1 MNKTEHIP
9 LNTIKISQKAINKVK
24 EFAKRDSREKFGLKV
39 AVQGGGCSGL
49 QYMLEIV
56 DGPDKDDKI
65 IIEDGLQIYV
75 PKKAYVFLAGTLL
88 DYSDG
93 LNGKGFEFMNPIEE
107 ILKEIPTP
115 SFSVDKSTIMYRI
128 EGKQSID
135 FLDRISTNKIS
146 DKTKNISSKTIITD
160 NKGSIVDILSYSI
173 INESQIN
180 FVIKKNNV
188 KKTLNHIR
196 DFIILEDIDIILDQP
211 IIRLSTFNIDDFK
224 IPKLQKQSLLSFKY
238 ENDLIN
244 SREFF
249 IYENNFEKLSINVLK
264 DNKIQNISNQEA
276 NLIDLYSK
284 KIKFDNRVS
293 KVNPLECGLYE
304 YISFDK
310 GCYIGQEV
318 IARLHNYE
326 KISRKLTYFISE
338 NPVKKNENIKIN
350 NISVGK
356 ILDFEYYKEI
366 FFGISLIKTRASDNF
381 VNNGLIYLS

>member
-1 MNKTEHIP
+1 
-9 LNTIKISQKAINKVK
+9 
-24 EFAKRDSREKFGLKV
+24 
-39 AVQGGGCSGL
+39 
-49 QYMLEIV
+49 
-56 DGPDKDDKI
+56 
-65 IIEDGLQIYV
+65 
-75 PKKAYVFLAGTLL
+75 
-88 DYSDG
+88 
-93 LNGKGFEFMNPIEE
+93 MNPIEE
-107 ILKEIPTP
+107 ILNEIPTP

-196 DFIILEDIDIILDQP
+196 DFIILEDIDFILDQP
-211 IIRLSTFNIDDFK
+211 IIRLSTFNIDNFK

-249 IYENNFEKLSINVLK
+249 IYENDFEKLSINVLK

>member
-1 MNKTEHIP
+1 
-9 LNTIKISQKAINKVK
+9 
-24 EFAKRDSREKFGLKV
+24 
-39 AVQGGGCSGL
+39 
-49 QYMLEIV
+49 
-56 DGPDKDDKI
+56 
-65 IIEDGLQIYV
+65 
-75 PKKAYVFLAGTLL
+75 
-88 DYSDG
+88 
-93 LNGKGFEFMNPIEE
+93 MNPIEE
-107 ILKEIPTP
+107 ILNEIPTP

-146 DKTKNISSKTIITD
+146 EKTKNISSKTIITD

-188 KKTLNHIR
+188 KKTLNHIK
-196 DFIILEDIDIILDQP
+196 DFIILEDIDFILDQP

-264 DNKIQNISNQEA
+264 DNKTRKISNKEA
-276 NLIDLYSK
+276 NLIDLYTK
-284 KIKFDNRVS
+284 KIKFDNKVS
-293 KVNPLECGLYE
+293 KINPLECGLYE

-350 NISVGK
+350 NISIGK

-366 FFGISLIKTRASDNF
+366 FFGISLIKTRAFDNF

>member
-1 MNKTEHIP
+1 
-9 LNTIKISQKAINKVK
+9 
-24 EFAKRDSREKFGLKV
+24 
-39 AVQGGGCSGL
+39 
-49 QYMLEIV
+49 
-56 DGPDKDDKI
+56 
-65 IIEDGLQIYV
+65 
-75 PKKAYVFLAGTLL
+75 
-88 DYSDG
+88 
-93 LNGKGFEFMNPIEE
+93 MNPIEE
-107 ILKEIPTP
+107 ILNEIPTP

-146 DKTKNISSKTIITD
+146 EKTKNISSKTIITD

-196 DFIILEDIDIILDQP
+196 DFIILEDIDFILDQP

-264 DNKIQNISNQEA
+264 DNKTRKISNKEA
-276 NLIDLYSK
+276 NLIDLYTK
-284 KIKFDNRVS
+284 KIKFDNKVS
-293 KVNPLECGLYE
+293 KINPLECGLYE

-350 NISVGK
+350 NISIGK

-366 FFGISLIKTRASDNF
+366 FFGISLIKTRAFDNF

>member
-1 MNKTEHIP
+1 
-9 LNTIKISQKAINKVK
+9 
-24 EFAKRDSREKFGLKV
+24 
-39 AVQGGGCSGL
+39 
-49 QYMLEIV
+49 
-56 DGPDKDDKI
+56 
-65 IIEDGLQIYV
+65 
-75 PKKAYVFLAGTLL
+75 
-88 DYSDG
+88 
-93 LNGKGFEFMNPIEE
+93 MNPIEE

-146 DKTKNISSKTIITD
+146 EKTKNISSKTIITD

-196 DFIILEDIDIILDQP
+196 DFIILEDIDFILDQP
-211 IIRLSTFNIDDFK
+211 IIRLSTFNIDNFK

-249 IYENNFEKLSINVLK
+249 IYENDFEKLSINVLE

>member
-1 MNKTEHIP
+1 
-9 LNTIKISQKAINKVK
+9 
-24 EFAKRDSREKFGLKV
+24 
-39 AVQGGGCSGL
+39 
-49 QYMLEIV
+49 
-56 DGPDKDDKI
+56 
-65 IIEDGLQIYV
+65 
-75 PKKAYVFLAGTLL
+75 
-88 DYSDG
+88 
-93 LNGKGFEFMNPIEE
+93 MNPIEE

-196 DFIILEDIDIILDQP
+196 DFIILEDIDFILDQP
-211 IIRLSTFNIDDFK
+211 IIRLSTFNIDNFK

-249 IYENNFEKLSINVLK
+249 IYENDFEKLSINVLK

-350 NISVGK
+350 NISIGK

>member
-1 MNKTEHIP
+1 
-9 LNTIKISQKAINKVK
+9 
-24 EFAKRDSREKFGLKV
+24 
-39 AVQGGGCSGL
+39 
-49 QYMLEIV
+49 
-56 DGPDKDDKI
+56 
-65 IIEDGLQIYV
+65 
-75 PKKAYVFLAGTLL
+75 
-88 DYSDG
+88 
-93 LNGKGFEFMNPIEE
+93 
-107 ILKEIPTP
+107 
-115 SFSVDKSTIMYRI
+115 MYRI

-196 DFIILEDIDIILDQP
+196 DFIILEDIDFILDQP
-211 IIRLSTFNIDDFK
+211 IIRLSTFNIDNFK

-249 IYENNFEKLSINVLK
+249 IYENDFEKLSINVLK

>member
-1 MNKTEHIP
+1 
-9 LNTIKISQKAINKVK
+9 
-24 EFAKRDSREKFGLKV
+24 
-39 AVQGGGCSGL
+39 
-49 QYMLEIV
+49 
-56 DGPDKDDKI
+56 
-65 IIEDGLQIYV
+65 
-75 PKKAYVFLAGTLL
+75 
-88 DYSDG
+88 
-93 LNGKGFEFMNPIEE
+93 MNPIEE
-107 ILKEIPTP
+107 ILNEIPTP

-146 DKTKNISSKTIITD
+146 EKTKNISSKTIITD

-196 DFIILEDIDIILDQP
+196 DFIILEDIDFILDQP

-264 DNKIQNISNQEA
+264 DNKTRKISNKEA
-276 NLIDLYSK
+276 NLIDLYTK
-284 KIKFDNRVS
+284 KIKFDNKVS
-293 KVNPLECGLYE
+293 KINPLECGLYE

-366 FFGISLIKTRASDNF
+366 FFGISLIKTRAFDNF

>member
-1 MNKTEHIP
+1 
-9 LNTIKISQKAINKVK
+9 
-24 EFAKRDSREKFGLKV
+24 
-39 AVQGGGCSGL
+39 
-49 QYMLEIV
+49 
-56 DGPDKDDKI
+56 
-65 IIEDGLQIYV
+65 
-75 PKKAYVFLAGTLL
+75 
-88 DYSDG
+88 
-93 LNGKGFEFMNPIEE
+93 MNPIEE
-107 ILKEIPTP
+107 ILNEIPTP

-146 DKTKNISSKTIITD
+146 VKTKNISSKTIITD

-264 DNKIQNISNQEA
+264 DNKTRKISNKEA
-276 NLIDLYSK
+276 NLIDLYTK
-284 KIKFDNRVS
+284 KIKFDNKVS
-293 KVNPLECGLYE
+293 KINPLECGLYE

-350 NISVGK
+350 NISIGK

-366 FFGISLIKTRASDNF
+366 FFGISLIKTRAFDNF

>member
-1 MNKTEHIP
+1 
-9 LNTIKISQKAINKVK
+9 
-24 EFAKRDSREKFGLKV
+24 
-39 AVQGGGCSGL
+39 
-49 QYMLEIV
+49 
-56 DGPDKDDKI
+56 
-65 IIEDGLQIYV
+65 
-75 PKKAYVFLAGTLL
+75 
-88 DYSDG
+88 
-93 LNGKGFEFMNPIEE
+93 MNPIEE

-146 DKTKNISSKTIITD
+146 EKTKNISSKTIITD

-196 DFIILEDIDIILDQP
+196 DFIILEDIDFILDQP
-211 IIRLSTFNIDDFK
+211 IIRLSTFNIDNFK

-249 IYENNFEKLSINVLK
+249 IYENDFEKLSINVLK

>member
-1 MNKTEHIP
+1 
-9 LNTIKISQKAINKVK
+9 
-24 EFAKRDSREKFGLKV
+24 
-39 AVQGGGCSGL
+39 
-49 QYMLEIV
+49 
-56 DGPDKDDKI
+56 
-65 IIEDGLQIYV
+65 
-75 PKKAYVFLAGTLL
+75 
-88 DYSDG
+88 
-93 LNGKGFEFMNPIEE
+93 MNPIEE

-146 DKTKNISSKTIITD
+146 EETKNISSKTIITD

-196 DFIILEDIDIILDQP
+196 DFIILEDIDFILDQP
-211 IIRLSTFNIDDFK
+211 IIRLSTFNIDNFK

-249 IYENNFEKLSINVLK
+249 IYEKNFEKLSINVLK

>member
-1 MNKTEHIP
+1 
-9 LNTIKISQKAINKVK
+9 
-24 EFAKRDSREKFGLKV
+24 
-39 AVQGGGCSGL
+39 
-49 QYMLEIV
+49 
-56 DGPDKDDKI
+56 
-65 IIEDGLQIYV
+65 
-75 PKKAYVFLAGTLL
+75 
-88 DYSDG
+88 
-93 LNGKGFEFMNPIEE
+93 MNPIEE
-107 ILKEIPTP
+107 ILNEIPTP

-146 DKTKNISSKTIITD
+146 EKTKNISSKTIITD

-196 DFIILEDIDIILDQP
+196 DFIILEDIDFILDQP
-211 IIRLSTFNIDDFK
+211 IIRLSTFNIDNFK

-249 IYENNFEKLSINVLK
+249 IYENDFEKLSINVLK

>member
-1 MNKTEHIP
+1 
-9 LNTIKISQKAINKVK
+9 
-24 EFAKRDSREKFGLKV
+24 
-39 AVQGGGCSGL
+39 
-49 QYMLEIV
+49 
-56 DGPDKDDKI
+56 
-65 IIEDGLQIYV
+65 
-75 PKKAYVFLAGTLL
+75 
-88 DYSDG
+88 
-93 LNGKGFEFMNPIEE
+93 MNPIEE

-146 DKTKNISSKTIITD
+146 VKTKNISSKTIITD

-173 INESQIN
+173 INENQIN
-180 FVIKKNNV
+180 IVIKKNNV

-196 DFIILEDIDIILDQP
+196 DFIILEDINFILDQP
-211 IIRLSTFNIDDFK
+211 IIRLSTFNIDDFT
-224 IPKLQKQSLLSFKY
+224 IQKLQKQSLLSFKY
-238 ENDLIN
+238 EKDLIN
-244 SREFF
+244 SSEFF
-249 IYENNFEKLSINVLK
+249 IYENEFEKLSINVLQ
-264 DNKIQNISNQEA
+264 DNKTQKISNKEA
-276 NLIDLYSK
+276 NLIDLYTK
-284 KIKFDNRVS
+284 KIKFDNKVS
-293 KVNPLECGLYE
+293 KINPLECGLYE

-366 FFGISLIKTRASDNF
+366 FFGISLIKTRAFDNF

>member
-1 MNKTEHIP
+1 
-9 LNTIKISQKAINKVK
+9 
-24 EFAKRDSREKFGLKV
+24 
-39 AVQGGGCSGL
+39 
-49 QYMLEIV
+49 
-56 DGPDKDDKI
+56 
-65 IIEDGLQIYV
+65 
-75 PKKAYVFLAGTLL
+75 
-88 DYSDG
+88 
-93 LNGKGFEFMNPIEE
+93 MNPIEE

-146 DKTKNISSKTIITD
+146 EKTKNISSKTIITD

-196 DFIILEDIDIILDQP
+196 DFIILEDIDFILDQP
-211 IIRLSTFNIDDFK
+211 IIRLSTFNIDNFK

-249 IYENNFEKLSINVLK
+249 IYENDFEKLSINVLK

-350 NISVGK
+350 NISIGK

>member
-1 MNKTEHIP
+1 
-9 LNTIKISQKAINKVK
+9 
-24 EFAKRDSREKFGLKV
+24 
-39 AVQGGGCSGL
+39 
-49 QYMLEIV
+49 
-56 DGPDKDDKI
+56 
-65 IIEDGLQIYV
+65 
-75 PKKAYVFLAGTLL
+75 
-88 DYSDG
+88 
-93 LNGKGFEFMNPIEE
+93 MNPIEE
-107 ILKEIPTP
+107 ILNEIPTP

-196 DFIILEDIDIILDQP
+196 DFIILEDIDFILDQP

-249 IYENNFEKLSINVLK
+249 IYENDFEKLSINVLK

>member
-1 MNKTEHIP
+1 
-9 LNTIKISQKAINKVK
+9 
-24 EFAKRDSREKFGLKV
+24 
-39 AVQGGGCSGL
+39 
-49 QYMLEIV
+49 
-56 DGPDKDDKI
+56 
-65 IIEDGLQIYV
+65 
-75 PKKAYVFLAGTLL
+75 
-88 DYSDG
+88 
-93 LNGKGFEFMNPIEE
+93 MNPIEE

-196 DFIILEDIDIILDQP
+196 DFIILEDIDFILDQP

-249 IYENNFEKLSINVLK
+249 IYENDFEKLSINVLK

-350 NISVGK
+350 NISIGK

>member
-1 MNKTEHIP
+1 
-9 LNTIKISQKAINKVK
+9 
-24 EFAKRDSREKFGLKV
+24 
-39 AVQGGGCSGL
+39 
-49 QYMLEIV
+49 
-56 DGPDKDDKI
+56 
-65 IIEDGLQIYV
+65 
-75 PKKAYVFLAGTLL
+75 
-88 DYSDG
+88 
-93 LNGKGFEFMNPIEE
+93 MNPIEE
-107 ILKEIPTP
+107 ILNEIPTP

-196 DFIILEDIDIILDQP
+196 DFIILEDIDFILDQP
-211 IIRLSTFNIDDFK
+211 IIRLSTFNIDNFK

-249 IYENNFEKLSINVLK
+249 IYENDFEKLSINVLK

-350 NISVGK
+350 NISIGK

>member
-1 MNKTEHIP
+1 
-9 LNTIKISQKAINKVK
+9 
-24 EFAKRDSREKFGLKV
+24 
-39 AVQGGGCSGL
+39 
-49 QYMLEIV
+49 
-56 DGPDKDDKI
+56 
-65 IIEDGLQIYV
+65 
-75 PKKAYVFLAGTLL
+75 
-88 DYSDG
+88 
-93 LNGKGFEFMNPIEE
+93 MNPIEE

-196 DFIILEDIDIILDQP
+196 DFIILEDIDFILDQP

-249 IYENNFEKLSINVLK
+249 IYENDFEKLSINVLK

>member
-1 MNKTEHIP
+1 
-9 LNTIKISQKAINKVK
+9 
-24 EFAKRDSREKFGLKV
+24 
-39 AVQGGGCSGL
+39 
-49 QYMLEIV
+49 
-56 DGPDKDDKI
+56 
-65 IIEDGLQIYV
+65 
-75 PKKAYVFLAGTLL
+75 
-88 DYSDG
+88 
-93 LNGKGFEFMNPIEE
+93 MNPIEE

-196 DFIILEDIDIILDQP
+196 DFIILEDIDFILDQP
-211 IIRLSTFNIDDFK
+211 IIRLSTFNIDNFK

-249 IYENNFEKLSINVLK
+249 IYENDFEKLSINVLK

-350 NISVGK
+350 NISIGK

-366 FFGISLIKTRASDNF
+366 FFGISLIKTRAYDNF

>member
-1 MNKTEHIP
+1 
-9 LNTIKISQKAINKVK
+9 
-24 EFAKRDSREKFGLKV
+24 
-39 AVQGGGCSGL
+39 
-49 QYMLEIV
+49 
-56 DGPDKDDKI
+56 
-65 IIEDGLQIYV
+65 
-75 PKKAYVFLAGTLL
+75 
-88 DYSDG
+88 
-93 LNGKGFEFMNPIEE
+93 MNPIEE
-107 ILKEIPTP
+107 ILNEIPTP

-146 DKTKNISSKTIITD
+146 EKTKNISSKTIITD

-196 DFIILEDIDIILDQP
+196 DFIILEDIDFILDQP
-211 IIRLSTFNIDDFK
+211 IIRLSTFNIDNFK

-264 DNKIQNISNQEA
+264 DNKTRKISNKEA
-276 NLIDLYSK
+276 NLIDLYTK
-284 KIKFDNRVS
+284 KIKFDNKVS
-293 KVNPLECGLYE
+293 KINPLECGLYE

-326 KISRKLTYFISE
+326 KISRILTYFISE

-350 NISVGK
+350 NISIGK

>member
-1 MNKTEHIP
+1 
-9 LNTIKISQKAINKVK
+9 
-24 EFAKRDSREKFGLKV
+24 
-39 AVQGGGCSGL
+39 
-49 QYMLEIV
+49 
-56 DGPDKDDKI
+56 
-65 IIEDGLQIYV
+65 
-75 PKKAYVFLAGTLL
+75 
-88 DYSDG
+88 
-93 LNGKGFEFMNPIEE
+93 MNPIEE
-107 ILKEIPTP
+107 ILNEIPTP

-146 DKTKNISSKTIITD
+146 EKTKNTSSKTIITD

-196 DFIILEDIDIILDQP
+196 DFIILEDIDFILDQP

-249 IYENNFEKLSINVLK
+249 IYENDFEKLSINVLK

>member
-1 MNKTEHIP
+1 
-9 LNTIKISQKAINKVK
+9 
-24 EFAKRDSREKFGLKV
+24 
-39 AVQGGGCSGL
+39 
-49 QYMLEIV
+49 
-56 DGPDKDDKI
+56 
-65 IIEDGLQIYV
+65 
-75 PKKAYVFLAGTLL
+75 
-88 DYSDG
+88 
-93 LNGKGFEFMNPIEE
+93 MNPIEE

-196 DFIILEDIDIILDQP
+196 DFIILEDIDFILDQP
-211 IIRLSTFNIDDFK
+211 IIRLSTFNIDNFK

-249 IYENNFEKLSINVLK
+249 IYENDFEKLSINVLK

-326 KISRKLTYFISE
+326 KISRILTYFISE

-350 NISVGK
+350 NISIGK
-356 ILDFEYYKEI
+356 VLDFEYYKEI

>member
-1 MNKTEHIP
+1 
-9 LNTIKISQKAINKVK
+9 
-24 EFAKRDSREKFGLKV
+24 
-39 AVQGGGCSGL
+39 
-49 QYMLEIV
+49 
-56 DGPDKDDKI
+56 
-65 IIEDGLQIYV
+65 
-75 PKKAYVFLAGTLL
+75 
-88 DYSDG
+88 
-93 LNGKGFEFMNPIEE
+93 MNPIEE

-196 DFIILEDIDIILDQP
+196 DFIILEDIDFILDQP
-211 IIRLSTFNIDDFK
+211 IIRLSTFNIDNFK

-249 IYENNFEKLSINVLK
+249 IYENDFEKLSINVLK

>member
-1 MNKTEHIP
+1 
-9 LNTIKISQKAINKVK
+9 
-24 EFAKRDSREKFGLKV
+24 
-39 AVQGGGCSGL
+39 
-49 QYMLEIV
+49 
-56 DGPDKDDKI
+56 
-65 IIEDGLQIYV
+65 
-75 PKKAYVFLAGTLL
+75 
-88 DYSDG
+88 
-93 LNGKGFEFMNPIEE
+93 MNPIEE

-196 DFIILEDIDIILDQP
+196 DFIILEDIDFILDQP
-211 IIRLSTFNIDDFK
+211 IIRLSTFNIDNFK

-249 IYENNFEKLSINVLK
+249 IYENDFEKLSINVLE

>member
-1 MNKTEHIP
+1 
-9 LNTIKISQKAINKVK
+9 
-24 EFAKRDSREKFGLKV
+24 
-39 AVQGGGCSGL
+39 
-49 QYMLEIV
+49 
-56 DGPDKDDKI
+56 
-65 IIEDGLQIYV
+65 
-75 PKKAYVFLAGTLL
+75 
-88 DYSDG
+88 
-93 LNGKGFEFMNPIEE
+93 MNPIEE

-146 DKTKNISSKTIITD
+146 EKTKNISSKTIITD

-196 DFIILEDIDIILDQP
+196 DFIILEDIDFILDQP

-249 IYENNFEKLSINVLK
+249 IYENDFEKLSINVLK

-276 NLIDLYSK
+276 NLIDLYTK
-284 KIKFDNRVS
+284 KIKFDNKVS
-293 KVNPLECGLYE
+293 KINPLECGLYE

-350 NISVGK
+350 NKSVGK

-366 FFGISLIKTRASDNF
+366 FFGISLIKTRDSDNF

>member
-1 MNKTEHIP
+1 
-9 LNTIKISQKAINKVK
+9 
-24 EFAKRDSREKFGLKV
+24 
-39 AVQGGGCSGL
+39 
-49 QYMLEIV
+49 
-56 DGPDKDDKI
+56 
-65 IIEDGLQIYV
+65 
-75 PKKAYVFLAGTLL
+75 
-88 DYSDG
+88 
-93 LNGKGFEFMNPIEE
+93 MNPIEE
-107 ILKEIPTP
+107 ILNEIPTP

-146 DKTKNISSKTIITD
+146 EKTKNISSKTIITD

-188 KKTLNHIR
+188 KKTLNHIK
-196 DFIILEDIDIILDQP
+196 DFIILEDIDFILDQP

-264 DNKIQNISNQEA
+264 DNKTRKISNKEA
-276 NLIDLYSK
+276 NLIDLYTK
-284 KIKFDNRVS
+284 KIKFDNKVS
-293 KVNPLECGLYE
+293 KINPLECGLYE

-366 FFGISLIKTRASDNF
+366 FFGISLIKTRAFDNF

>member
-1 MNKTEHIP
+1 
-9 LNTIKISQKAINKVK
+9 
-24 EFAKRDSREKFGLKV
+24 
-39 AVQGGGCSGL
+39 
-49 QYMLEIV
+49 
-56 DGPDKDDKI
+56 
-65 IIEDGLQIYV
+65 
-75 PKKAYVFLAGTLL
+75 
-88 DYSDG
+88 
-93 LNGKGFEFMNPIEE
+93 MNPIEE

-196 DFIILEDIDIILDQP
+196 DFIILEDIDFILDQP

-249 IYENNFEKLSINVLK
+249 IYENDFEKLSINVLK

-350 NISVGK
+350 NKSVGK

>member
-1 MNKTEHIP
+1 
-9 LNTIKISQKAINKVK
+9 
-24 EFAKRDSREKFGLKV
+24 
-39 AVQGGGCSGL
+39 
-49 QYMLEIV
+49 
-56 DGPDKDDKI
+56 
-65 IIEDGLQIYV
+65 
-75 PKKAYVFLAGTLL
+75 
-88 DYSDG
+88 
-93 LNGKGFEFMNPIEE
+93 MNPIEE

-196 DFIILEDIDIILDQP
+196 DFIILEDIDFILDQP
-211 IIRLSTFNIDDFK
+211 IIRLSTFNIDNFK

-249 IYENNFEKLSINVLK
+249 IYENDFEKLSINVLK

-350 NISVGK
+350 NKSVGK

>member
-1 MNKTEHIP
+1 
-9 LNTIKISQKAINKVK
+9 
-24 EFAKRDSREKFGLKV
+24 
-39 AVQGGGCSGL
+39 
-49 QYMLEIV
+49 
-56 DGPDKDDKI
+56 
-65 IIEDGLQIYV
+65 
-75 PKKAYVFLAGTLL
+75 
-88 DYSDG
+88 
-93 LNGKGFEFMNPIEE
+93 MNPIEE
-107 ILKEIPTP
+107 ILNEIPTP

-196 DFIILEDIDIILDQP
+196 DFIILEDIDFILDQP
-211 IIRLSTFNIDDFK
+211 IIRLSTFNIDNFK

-249 IYENNFEKLSINVLK
+249 IYENDFEKLSINVLE

-350 NISVGK
+350 NISIGK

>member
-1 MNKTEHIP
+1 
-9 LNTIKISQKAINKVK
+9 
-24 EFAKRDSREKFGLKV
+24 
-39 AVQGGGCSGL
+39 
-49 QYMLEIV
+49 
-56 DGPDKDDKI
+56 
-65 IIEDGLQIYV
+65 
-75 PKKAYVFLAGTLL
+75 
-88 DYSDG
+88 
-93 LNGKGFEFMNPIEE
+93 MNPIEE
-107 ILKEIPTP
+107 ILNEIPTP

-146 DKTKNISSKTIITD
+146 VKTKNISSKTIITD

-173 INESQIN
+173 INENQIN
-180 FVIKKNNV
+180 IVIKKNNV

-196 DFIILEDIDIILDQP
+196 DFIILEDINFILDQP
-211 IIRLSTFNIDDFK
+211 IIRLSTFNIDDFT
-224 IPKLQKQSLLSFKY
+224 IQKLQKQSLLSFKY
-238 ENDLIN
+238 EKDLIN
-244 SREFF
+244 SSEFF
-249 IYENNFEKLSINVLK
+249 IYENEFEKLSINVLQ
-264 DNKIQNISNQEA
+264 DNKTQKISNKEA
-276 NLIDLYSK
+276 NLIDLYTK
-284 KIKFDNRVS
+284 KIKFDNKVS
-293 KVNPLECGLYE
+293 KINPLECGLYE

-366 FFGISLIKTRASDNF
+366 FFGISLIKTRAFDNF